1 MTTQPTLVRRPADI
15 DPTDWEHMS
24 WHARL
29 RAHKRAAASRPV
41 IDDDGL
47 RYHATGAEFLAAV
60 ETLITEGHTDIHAVA
75 QRLNRTP
82 STVLTRLSHLGRG
95 DLRRQLRGAR

>member
-1 MTTQPTLVRRPADI
+1 MTTQPTRVRRPADI
-15 DPTDWEHMS
+15 DPTDWEQMS

-29 RAHKRAAASRPV
+29 RAHNRTAPTRPV
-41 IDDDGL
+41 IVDDGL

-60 ETLITEGHTDIHAVA
+60 ETLIAEGHTDVRAVA
-75 QRLNRTP
+75 HRLNRTP
-82 STVLTRLSHLGRG
+82 STVLTRLSQLGRG

>member
-15 DPTDWEHMS
+15 GPADWARMS

-29 RAHKRAAASRPV
+29 RAHNRTAPTRPV

-47 RYHATGAEFLAAV
+47 RYHTGAEFLAAV
-60 ETLITEGHTDIHAVA
+60 ETLIAEGHTDVRAVA
-75 QRLNRTP
+75 HRLNQTP
-82 STVLTRLSHLGRG
+82 STVLTRLSQLDCG

>member
-1 MTTQPTLVRRPADI
+1 MSTPIVRRPDGITPDEWAR
-15 DPTDWEHMS
+15 MS

-29 RAHKRAAASRPV
+29 RAHNRTAPSRPV

-60 ETLITEGHTDIHAVA
+60 ETLIAEGHTDVRAVA
-75 QRLNRTP
+75 HRLNRTP
-82 STVLTRLSHLGRG
+82 STVLTRLSQLGRG